1 MLICMKKNRLF
12 WPFFV
17 WLNLTLVFVFY
28 IYSEQEEINVS
39 AEKNISEEILN
50 SISMEDL
57 IAMVF
62 WDKGNSKSLLQEINN
77 EKQEGLR
84 DEELTYQ
91 S

>member
-1 MLICMKKNRLF
+1 MFNCIKKNRLF

-28 IYSEQEEINVS
+28 IYSEQEINVS

>member
-1 MLICMKKNRLF
+1 
-12 WPFFV
+12 
-17 WLNLTLVFVFY
+17 
-28 IYSEQEEINVS
+28 
-39 AEKNISEEILN
+39 
-50 SISMEDL
+50 MEDL

>member
-1 MLICMKKNRLF
+1 MLFHIKKKRLF
-12 WPFFV
+12 APVFV
-17 WLNLTLVFVFY
+17 LLNLSVVFVFY
-28 IYSEQEEINVS
+28 IYSEQE
-39 AEKNISEEILN
+39 KNISEEVLN

-62 WDKGNSKSLLQEINN
+62 WDKGNSKSLLQELNN